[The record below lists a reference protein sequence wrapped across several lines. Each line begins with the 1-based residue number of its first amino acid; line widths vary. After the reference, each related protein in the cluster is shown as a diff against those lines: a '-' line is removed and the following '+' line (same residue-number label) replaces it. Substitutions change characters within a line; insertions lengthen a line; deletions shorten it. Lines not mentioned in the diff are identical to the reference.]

1 MSVKCKGY
9 KVGLFFNMV
18 PMKKDSIELEG
29 IASSPDLEVLL
40 VGCP

>member
-1 MSVKCKGY
+1 MI
-9 KVGLFFNMV
+9 

-40 VGCP
+40 VGCPLQTFESEFSTM